1 MATTLRK
8 VRLFSGRALLG
19 VAFFTTAGVASAE
32 EPPAAGAG
40 AQPSAPP
47 PAQSTQPAPT
57 SESCSAAYERSQ
69 TEKIAGHYVAATAA
83 ALECSQL
90 GCNPAIVRECNRFY
104 EQLQQDTPT
113 LVFSARKAEGG
124 ELTEVRVEMD
134 GKLVVEQIDGR
145 PFALDPGPHEFA
157 FVHPKRGRKELSETA
172 RVGDH
177 ARVVEVTFADPNAP
191 PPAAPGAPVADVK
204 PGPAVPVM
212 TYVLGGVGI
221 LGLGSFAL
229 FRVSAVSDYND
240 YNANCSPQCN
250 PADVDAVKR
259 KFMISYASL
268 GVGIAGVVGAGLVFA
283 LTPRR
288 PAGKEV
294 QASVIPQRDGALVG
308 LKAKF

>member
-1 MATTLRK
+1 MLTTLRK
-8 VRLFSGRALLG
+8 ARSISGRALLAG
-19 VAFFTTAGVASAE
+19 AFFTTAGAASAE
-32 EPPAAGAG
+32 EAPAGSGAP
-40 AQPSAPP
+40 PSASP
-47 PAQSTQPAPT
+47 STPSAPT

-113 LVFSARKAEGG
+113 LVFSARKGEGG

-134 GKLVVEQIDGR
+134 GKVVVEQIDGR

-157 FVHPKRGRKELSETA
+157 FIHPKRGRMELSETA

-191 PPAAPGAPVADVK
+191 PPTAPGAAAADVK

-250 PADVDAVKR
+250 PADIDAVKR

-283 LTPRR
+283 LTPRH
-288 PAGKEV
+288 AGGKEV
-294 QASVIPQRDGALVG
+294 TASVVPHRDGALVG

>member
-1 MATTLRK
+1 MATTLQKGRSI
-8 VRLFSGRALLG
+8 SGRTLLVAAAL
-19 VAFFTTAGVASAE
+19 TTAGAARAQ
-32 EPPAAGAG
+32 EPPAAAAG
-40 AQPSAPP
+40 DQPAQPA
-47 PAQSTQPAPT
+47 STG
-57 SESCSAAYERSQ
+57 ESCSAAYERSQ
-69 TEKIAGHYVAATAA
+69 TEKVAGHYLAATAA

-90 GCNPAIVRECNRFY
+90 GCNPAIVRECVRFY

-134 GKLVVEQIDGR
+134 GKPVVEQIDGR
-145 PFALDPGPHEFA
+145 PFKLDPGPHEFV
-157 FVHPKRGRKELSETA
+157 FIHPVRGRKELSETA

-177 ARVVEVTFADPNAP
+177 ARVLEATFADPNAP
-191 PPAAPGAPVADVK
+191 PPAAPVAPVAVK

-212 TYVLGGVGI
+212 TWVLGGVGI

-229 FRVSAVSDYND
+229 FRVSAVSDYNN

-250 PADVDAVKR
+250 PADIDAVHR

-283 LTPRR
+283 LTPRHHG
-288 PAGKEV
+288 GKEV
-294 QASVIPQRDGALVG
+294 QASVVPQRDGAWVG